1 MPSWY
6 LYDWRKNSF
15 SLSAGIIKLGRWDSR
30 ADSSHF
36 FLAQGENF
44 SAEQSWEETNN
55 ERERRR
61 QNL

>member
-1 MPSWY
+1 MIGEKIHF
-6 LYDWRKNSF
+6 LF
-15 SLSAGIIKLGRWDSR
+15 LLGLLNWEDGTLELIV
-30 ADSSHF
+30 AIF